1 MHSEKSGE
9 LLYNFMKLIDV
20 NSFIRGRS
28 WVTDTCGSL
37 GGDDVVVESWFN
49 VSKLRH

>member
-28 WVTDTCGSL
+28 CVTDTCGSL
-37 GGDDVVVESWFN
+37 GGDDVVESWFN
-49 VSKLRH
+49 VGKLRH